1 MTRRIWIALLVGGPL
16 LCLFVPR
23 GLQAQTCKDDET
35 IAEEYKKRI
44 LDLVQTVKKESL
56 EDFQKAYHQKNAFS
70 KLTFCL
76 TGVDGLL
83 SCLDKAAQDATA
95 TKEEVEASKAKRAT
109 YAKLKGKIQHDRDAL
124 KAAESA
130 KDAKAL
136 IEKIDLSL

>member
-16 LCLFVPR
+16 LCLLVPR
-23 GLQAQTCKDDET
+23 GLQAQACKDDET
-35 IAEEYKKRI
+35 IAEEYKKNT

-56 EDFQKAYHQKNAFS
+56 EDFQKAYHQKNGLS

-76 TGVDGLL
+76 TGLDGLL
-83 SCLDKAAQDATA
+83 RCLDKAAQDTTA
-95 TKEEVEASKAKRAT
+95 TKEEVEASKAKRVT
-109 YAKLKGKIQHDRDAL
+109 YAKLKDKIQHDRDAL